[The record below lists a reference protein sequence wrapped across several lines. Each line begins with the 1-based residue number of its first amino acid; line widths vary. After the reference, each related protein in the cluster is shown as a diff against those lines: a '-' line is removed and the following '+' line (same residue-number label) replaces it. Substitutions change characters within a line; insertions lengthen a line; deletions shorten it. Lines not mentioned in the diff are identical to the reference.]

1 MKISDITCGRTRNGS
16 ISMTDLQW
24 RFAKKMFGSNF
35 SAEVR
40 YFVTKAI
47 ENLPIKEFNRISQE
61 IQKEIEKENEN
72 N

>member
-1 MKISDITCGRTRNGS
+1 
-16 ISMTDLQW
+16 MTDLQW